1 MKSSSKPLLFFL
13 LVSLVVSSLF
23 AQEKKLLSGSNDVER
38 LKHTVLTATAWHP
51 FPKHSER
58 EGWSRIS
65 EAVRKGYIAQAEK
78 HLHGSWQIPTA
89 TDFLEYTRNGNRS
102 RYEAISFGRREQLA
116 TLVLG
121 ECMEG
126 KGRFLDDIANGV
138 WTICEETYWGV
149 PAHLGL
155 QKRGPGLPDVSEPTV
170 DLFAAETG
178 MLIAWTYYLV
188 GDELGKISPLVTERM
203 RYEVR
208 RRIISVNLARDD
220 FWWMGFSRTVNNWN
234 PWICSNWLTAVLV
247 FEDDPDCRAAS
258 VHKILRC
265 LDNFLDPY
273 PRDGG
278 CDEGPSYW
286 GRAGGSLFDCL
297 ELLQSAS
304 NNAISVFEKPPIQE
318 IGRYIYRAYIHDQYF
333 INFADAPAK
342 QEADASLIF
351 RYGQSIHDETMM
363 CFASYLAHRQ
373 GLGTGA
379 QKGQFGSLGRLLP
392 MLFSLPQLLRTEP
405 QEPLLREFWLPD
417 LQVMGARSSD
427 KTVKG
432 FYVAAKGG
440 HNAESHNHNDVGD
453 FVVYYDGSPVI
464 IDVGV
469 ETYTAKTFSNDR
481 YSIWTMQSAYHN
493 LPTINGVMQKDGR
506 EYQASDVKFAAGD
519 KSVRFSLDIARAY
532 PPDAQVKSW
541 VRTITLDRGKDVVV
555 DDRYELGAMIQ
566 PFTLSLMTSCVPSL
580 SKDGVIS
587 LRSEGDGKKNQP
599 ILLLFDEE
607 KFSVAIKAISIED
620 ARLRS
625 SWGEKIYRIM
635 LTSDGKGL
643 AGEYALTFREE

>member
-1 MKSSSKPLLFFL
+1 MKPSIKVLVILF
-13 LVSLVVSSLF
+13 LVHLF
-23 AQEKKLLSGSNDVER
+23 TSILYTQEKHLLSGAFDSGR
-38 LKHTVLTATAWHP
+38 LKKNLVPSASWHF
-51 FPKHSER
+51 FPKCAER
-58 EGWSRIS
+58 GGWTNIS
-65 EAVRKGYIAQAEK
+65 EPLRKAYIAQAE
-78 HLHGSWQIPTA
+78 LFQNASWQTPKA

-102 RYEAISFGRREQLA
+102 RYQAISYGRREQLA
-116 TLVLG
+116 VLVLG

-126 KGRFLDDIANGV
+126 KGRFLDDIMNGV

-149 PAHLGL
+149 PAHVGL
-155 QKRGPGLPDVSEPTV
+155 QKKGPGLPDVTEPTV

-188 GDELGKISPLVTERM
+188 GDELVKISSLVTERM
-203 RYEVR
+203 RFEVE
-208 RRIISVNLARDD
+208 RRILSVNLARDD

-247 FEDDPDCRAAS
+247 FEDDPDRRAAS

-304 NNAISVFEKPPIQE
+304 NNAINVFDKPLIQE

-342 QEADASLIF
+342 HEADASLIF
-351 RYGQSIHDETMM
+351 RYGQSIHDDTMM
-363 CFASYLAHRQ
+363 RFGSYLAQRQ

-392 MLFSLPQLLRTEP
+392 MLFGLPELLKTEP

-417 LQVMGARSSD
+417 LQVMGARSAE

-440 HNAESHNHNDVGD
+440 HNAESHNHNDVGN
-453 FVVYYDGSPVI
+453 FIVYHDGSPVI

-469 ETYTAKTFSNDR
+469 ETYTAKTFSKDR
-481 YSIWTMQSAYHN
+481 YSIWTMQSAFHN
-493 LPTINGVMQKDGR
+493 LPTINGVMQNDGR
-506 EYQASDVKFAAGD
+506 EYQASDVKFSAD
-519 KSVRFSLDIARAY
+519 EKSVRFSLDIARAY
-532 PPDAQVKSW
+532 PPDAKVKSW
-541 VRTITLDRGKDVVV
+541 IRTITLDRGQDVVV
-555 DDRYELGAMIQ
+555 KDRYELGEMIQ
-566 PFTLSLMTSCVPSL
+566 PFTLSLVTSCVPSL
-580 SKDGVIS
+580 AKDGVVS
-587 LRSEGDGKKNQP
+587 LRSEGDGKKNQSI
-599 ILLLFDEE
+599 ILLYDRER
-607 KFSVAIKAISIED
+607 FSVGIKSISIED

-625 SWGEKIYRIM
+625 SWGEKIYQIV

-643 AGEYALTFREE
+643 KGQYALTFREE